1 MFVGQGTRST
11 MKTLAIALLLL
22 SLPAHAEDWKFWT
35 LNVAHTGAAI
45 ADVEITQHCL
55 ANGTCRE
62 GNPLMPSNRAGA
74 YGMAAGF
81 VVVEGIAAHRIR
93 NTGSNKWWIYP
104 VMGIS
109 AHGVGI
115 GLTVTR

>member
-1 MFVGQGTRST
+1 

-22 SLPAHAEDWKFWT
+22 SLPTHAEDWKFW
-35 LNVAHTGAAI
+35 LANGAHAGAAV
-45 ADVEITQHCL
+45 ADVEITQHCI
-55 ANGTCRE
+55 ADHTCRE
-62 GNPLMPSNRAGA
+62 GNPLMPSSRAGA

-81 VVVEGIAAHRIR
+81 VIVEGTMAHGIR
-93 NTGSNKWWIYP
+93 KQGDSRWWLIP
-104 VMGIS
+104 MMGVS

>member
-1 MFVGQGTRST
+1 

-22 SLPAHAEDWKFWT
+22 TLPAHADWKFW
-35 LNVAHTGAAI
+35 LANGAHAGAAI

-62 GNPLMPSNRAGA
+62 GNPLMPSNRVGA
-74 YGMAAGF
+74 YSMAAGI
-81 VVVEGIAAHRIR
+81 VIIQAAMAHSVRKQGDSR
-93 NTGSNKWWIYP
+93 WWIVP
-104 VMGIS
+104 MMGVS